1 MAADDVVAL
10 GRLVRTQRERLHLT
24 QNELAR
30 QVGVSRSAI
39 SELEAGRI
47 AQPRATVFAKLARA
61 LGMPAAALLVAAGYP
76 EAEVVLD
83 LEADELVLL
92 AASVAQLAGNERE
105 WLRGRLIELRD
116 LLVLRRSGAPRASA
130 ARTSDATRRDRRG
143 GGDHCRPRSMRSRTC
158 PRASRSSGLPRS
170 ASLAATASR
179 CATVRF
185 VPNFSFARTSVTAS
199 RIPRIDGRSA
209 A

>member
-1 MAADDVVAL
+1 M
-10 GRLVRTQRERLHLT
+10 RTQRERLHLT

-105 WLRGRLIELRD
+105 WLRARLIELRD

-130 ARTSDATRRDRRG
+130 ARTSDATPARPTRRR
-143 GGDHCRPRSMRSRTC
+143 
-158 PRASRSSGLPRS
+158 
-170 ASLAATASR
+170 
-179 CATVRF
+179 
-185 VPNFSFARTSVTAS
+185 
-199 RIPRIDGRSA
+199 
-209 A
+209 